1 QEKTWIYSLI
11 NESINKH
18 NKLSE
23 AWDPILFK
31 VKQQIQRKLQLLQQ
45 QQQQRQQPSTN
56 KN

>member
-45 QQQQRQQPSTN
+45 QQRQQPSTN